1 MKYILIAFCAT
12 SAINIL
18 VDAIFHQ
25 IGASTIHCETGIMMM
40 TLCMIGAWFRGN
52 VS

>member
-1 MKYILIAFCAT
+1 MKYILFSFCAT
-12 SAINIL
+12 SAINLL

-40 TLCMIGAWFRGN
+40 AMCMIGAWLRN
-52 VS
+52 EIS